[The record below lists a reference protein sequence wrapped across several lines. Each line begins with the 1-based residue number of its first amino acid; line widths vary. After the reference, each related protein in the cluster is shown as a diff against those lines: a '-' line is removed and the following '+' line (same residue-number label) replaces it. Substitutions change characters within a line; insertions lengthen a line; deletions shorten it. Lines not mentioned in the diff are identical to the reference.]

1 MNRPATSRS
10 PIVPLRAPARVLAWA
25 AVLIGAL
32 SVIPAPPTW
41 AADGPVISGPEKSP
55 AFKQVR
61 LSLQGDAD
69 DVDWVVFPIG
79 KADGERFG
87 DKGASYTFT
96 GPPGE
101 YQVLVTLVKANK
113 LSHATKVVVIGEP
126 GPGPVPPGP
135 TPGPTPNPTPG
146 PTPTPTPTPSPVP
159 IPTPGPSPNPG
170 PVPGFDAP
178 LNGRAYA
185 KELTYSFAD
194 SLGQASTETL
204 DGKPMEQVKA
214 NHVARWKATREAAFD
229 RRFVGALDTL
239 IPPGNDNPT
248 IEQRR
253 RYADFL
259 QKVADGMKQGVTP

>member
-32 SVIPAPPTW
+32 SVVPAASTW
-41 AADGPVISGPEKSP
+41 AADAPVISGPEKSP

-126 GPGPVPPGP
+126 GPVPPGP
-135 TPGPTPNPTPG
+135 TPGPTPNPTPI
-146 PTPTPTPTPSPVP
+146 PAPVPPPSPIP

-178 LNGRAYA
+178 LNGRAFGREMLDA
-185 KELTYSFAD
+185 VGD
-194 SLGQASTETL
+194 SLVLFGQDISA
-204 DGKPMEQVKA
+204 GKPIDQARKDHA
-214 NHVARWKATREAAFD
+214 ARWKKSVADAFD
-229 RRFVGALDTL
+229 RRFVPALDKL
-239 IPPGNDNPT
+239 IPPDTAPNT
-248 IEQRR
+248 EQRR
-253 RYADFL
+253 RYDELIRSMAG
-259 QKVADGMKQGVTP
+259 GMKGPIP

>member
-1 MNRPATSRS
+1 MRPKSSHAPRFRCHS
-10 PIVPLRAPARVLAWA
+10 PLRAPALAPAWAWA

-32 SVIPAPPTW
+32 SVIPTAPTW

-126 GPGPVPPGP
+126 GPVPIPVPPGP
-135 TPGPTPNPTPG
+135 SPGPNPNPTPNPTPV
-146 PTPTPTPTPSPVP
+146 PPQPETPFQAVIRSYVTGSR
-159 IPTPGPSPNPG
+159 
-170 PVPGFDAP
+170 
-178 LNGRAYA
+178 LAYA
-185 KELTYSFAD
+185 DAWD
-194 SLGQASTETL
+194 
-204 DGKPMEQVKA
+204 
-214 NHVARWKATREAAFD
+214 AAA
-229 RRFVGALDTL
+229 GALESGQTVSQAMDVLGKTL
-239 IPPGNDNPT
+239 GTKRSASFESTIKPQLVSLLPEGAEPT
-248 IEQRR
+248 DAAKRAQV
-253 RYADFL
+253 
-259 QKVADGMKQGVTP
+259 VAFWRSIAAAIRGVK

>member
-1 MNRPATSRS
+1 MSRPATSRP
-10 PIVPLRAPARVLAWA
+10 PIAPLRAPALAPAWA
-25 AVLIGAL
+25 AVVFGVL
-32 SVIPAPPTW
+32 SLVPVTPTW

-126 GPGPVPPGP
+126 GPVPIPIPPGP
-135 TPGPTPNPTPG
+135 TPG
-146 PTPTPTPTPSPVP
+146 PTPTPTPSPVP

-178 LNGRAYA
+178 LNGRAFGREMLDA
-185 KELTYSFAD
+185 VGD
-194 SLGQASTETL
+194 SLVLFGQDISA
-204 DGKPMEQVKA
+204 GKPIDQARKDHA
-214 NHVARWKATREAAFD
+214 ARWKKFVADAFD
-229 RRFVGALDTL
+229 RRFVPALDRL
-239 IPPGNDNPT
+239 IPPDTAPNT
-248 IEQRR
+248 EQRR
-253 RYADFL
+253 RYDELIRSMAG
-259 QKVADGMKQGVTP
+259 GMKGPIP

>member
-1 MNRPATSRS
+1 MRPKFS
-10 PIVPLRAPARVLAWA
+10 PVPWPLIAPLRAPALALAWA
-25 AVLIGAL
+25 AVVFGAL
-32 SVIPAPPTW
+32 SLVPAAPTW

-126 GPGPVPPGP
+126 GPVPIPVPPD
-135 TPGPTPNPTPG
+135 NPVDPDK
-146 PTPTPTPTPSPVP
+146 PKPPVP
-159 IPTPGPSPNPG
+159 PQPETPFQAVIRSYITGSR
-170 PVPGFDAP
+170 
-178 LNGRAYA
+178 LAYA
-185 KELTYSFAD
+185 DA
-194 SLGQASTETL
+194 
-204 DGKPMEQVKA
+204 
-214 NHVARWKATREAAFD
+214 WEAAASALEGGQTVSQAMDVLGKTLSTKRTASFESTIKPQLVSLLPEGTEPTD
-229 RRFVGALDTL
+229 AAKRAQVVAFWRSIAAAIRGA
-239 IPPGNDNPT
+239 
-248 IEQRR
+248 
-253 RYADFL
+253 
-259 QKVADGMKQGVTP
+259 K

>member
-1 MNRPATSRS
+1 MRPKSSHAPRPS
-10 PIVPLRAPARVLAWA
+10 IAPLQAPALAPAWA

-32 SVIPAPPTW
+32 SLVPATPTW

-126 GPGPVPPGP
+126 GPGP
-135 TPGPTPNPTPG
+135 TPNPIPP
-146 PTPTPTPTPSPVP
+146 PTPSPVPPPSPVP

-178 LNGRAYA
+178 LNGRAFGREMLDA
-185 KELTYSFAD
+185 VGD
-194 SLGQASTETL
+194 SLVLFGQDISA
-204 DGKPMEQVKA
+204 GKPIDQARKDHAV
-214 NHVARWKATREAAFD
+214 RWKKSVADAFD
-229 RRFVGALDTL
+229 RRFVPALDKL
-239 IPPGNDNPT
+239 IPPDTAPNT
-248 IEQRR
+248 EQRR
-253 RYADFL
+253 RYDELIRSMAG
-259 QKVADGMKQGVTP
+259 GMKGPIP